1 MLLVSRHR
9 RSLLIRARQN
19 PGSRT
24 WRKPTAALRA
34 FPYLTSFNTSL
45 FFLIFLA
52 LFSTDCSRK
61 QTVQKQVK
69 EIDRRGIA
77 LRILKTIERVG
88 GLDAWVKAGTQ
99 SSVRSS
105 LGIRGGAPPEVL
117 AASSRFDAVV
127 GAIRSQGEKEGLKTE
142 IQMKGSKER
151 LRSAEIRLRRQ
162 SELIIQWHVRE
173 VPKLLRAAIV
183 IDDLGQDLDAAHQL
197 LRQPYPLTFSILP
210 DLPHSAEIARRAH
223 AAGRAVMLHLPME
236 PEPGSGARTGRGGIT
251 VGMQGDEV
259 ARTIHSDLSS
269 VPFAEGVNNHMGSRA
284 TADAALMGEVMRVL
298 AARGLYFVDSRTT
311 AGTNALNVARHMG
324 LPAFYRSVFLDDT
337 ESVAYTLQQL
347 RTFRRVIEEQGVAL
361 AIGHP
366 HPTTIEALAKFL
378 SEFERDDIQLVPA
391 SQLVRLPE
399 AARLQPPRGPKVA
412 PPFRAAHAGLKPGST
427 AEAPNMAAQ

>member
-1 MLLVSRHR
+1 MLLLSRHR
-9 RSLLIRARQN
+9 RSLLIRVRQTL
-19 PGSRT
+19 GSGT
-24 WRKPTAALRA
+24 WRKPAAGLCT
-34 FPYLTSFNTSL
+34 FLFLTPSSL
-45 FFLIFLA
+45 SHVFLIFLL
-52 LFSTDCSRK
+52 LFSSACSRK
-61 QTVQKQVK
+61 QTVQKHVK
-69 EIDRRGIA
+69 ELDRHAIA
-77 LRILKTIERVG
+77 LRVLKTIERTG
-88 GLDAWVKAGTQ
+88 GSDVWVKAGTQ
-99 SSVRSS
+99 SSLRSS
-105 LGIRGGAPPEVL
+105 LGNRGGAPPEVL

-127 GAIRSQGEKEGLKTE
+127 GAISAQGEKEGLKTE
-142 IQMKGSKER
+142 VQLKGSKER
-151 LRSAEIRLRRQ
+151 LKSAEIRLMRQ

-210 DLPHSAEIARRAH
+210 DLPHSAETARQAH

-236 PEPGSGARTGRGGIT
+236 PDPGSGARTGPGGIT

-259 ARTIHSDLSS
+259 ARTIHSDLGS

-284 TADAALMGEVMRVL
+284 TTDAALMGEVMHVL

-311 AGTNALNVARHMG
+311 AETNALNVARRMG

-347 RTFRRVIEEQGVAL
+347 RTFRLVIEEQGIAL

-378 SEFERDDIQLVPA
+378 PEFERDDIQLIPV
-391 SQLVRLPE
+391 SQLVHLPE
-399 AARLQPPRGPKVA
+399 AARLQPPRGPNLPKEFGV
-412 PPFRAAHAGLKPGST
+412 HASARIKPG
-427 AEAPNMAAQ
+427 AAAGNFMHAP